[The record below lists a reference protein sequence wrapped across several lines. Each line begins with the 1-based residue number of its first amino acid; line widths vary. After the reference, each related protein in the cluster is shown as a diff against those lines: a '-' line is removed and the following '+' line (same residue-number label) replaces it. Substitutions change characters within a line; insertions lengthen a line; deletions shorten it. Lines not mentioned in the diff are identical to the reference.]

1 MRNVAVFNPDHQL
14 KHEAESV

>member
-1 MRNVAVFNPDHQL
+1 MRNVAMFNPDHQL